1 MSLEKER
8 IHIDYTRGDIPD
20 SVKNFRPDIYRDD
33 DVFYCV
39 LGAPPH
45 DNIMGKGA
53 TIEEAMLHWDI
64 AYLRKA
70 GK

>member
-8 IHIDYTRGDIPD
+8 IHVDYTREDVPD
-20 SVKNFRPDIYRDD
+20 SVKKFRPDIYRDE

-45 DNIMGKGA
+45 DNVMGTGA
-53 TIEEAMLHWDI
+53 TIQEAMLHWDI
-64 AYLRKA
+64 EYHKKS